1 MLTCSVCEL
10 TEIIALEKV
19 ESFLI
24 ILVLYETLK
33 LVALSDDPLSE

>member
-10 TEIIALEKV
+10 TEIIALEKA

-33 LVALSDDPLSE
+33 LVTLSDDPLSE